1 MTSIS
6 VNLPSLG
13 LAQLLLA
20 TIVFSSYAF
29 ALGELAGFCGRA
41 RAAIVGLVAAAGLV
55 ATGESWEV
63 SVLILGSVPLITGL
77 FAFAAWTLWRI
88 TLGTTPPRV
97 TVATEPLPLD
107 TARFTDL
114 VPVRWR
120 SQMHSIR
127 VWFQRQPR

>member
-1 MTSIS
+1 MTSIG

-63 SVLILGSVPLITGL
+63 SVLILGAVPLIMGL

-88 TLGTTPPRV
+88 TLGTTPPR
-97 TVATEPLPLD
+97 TTLSCASSPRGSASASPPSRSPCGPRAL
-107 TARFTDL
+107 ARSPWCL
-114 VPVRWR
+114 
-120 SQMHSIR
+120 
-127 VWFQRQPR
+127 